1 MSRKR
6 SESNKLKASVEQQLA
21 AAAKEIFRL
30 LQERGRAELEE
41 LRGLVME
48 RLAAAVELIFKAF
61 EANKAAQEGS
71 QEPRECPRANRGEQ
85 RRGQC
90 LQI

>member
-6 SESNKLKASVEQQLA
+6 SESNKLKVSIEQQLA

-30 LQERGRAELEE
+30 LQERSEAELEE

-48 RLAAAVELIFKAF
+48 RLAAAMELIFKAF
-61 EANKAAQEGS
+61 EANKAAQRGS
-71 QEPRECPRANRGEQ
+71 REPRECPRAGHGEKSA
-85 RRGQC
+85 G
-90 LQI
+90 